1 METQLSN
8 VEIQERLDG
17 EAFKRARLQRQAE
30 EEAAREAQGAFYGA
44 AVGDGSETKTVL
56 PAVRIVITGVDMS
69 FEAITAIVL
78 KAFLAAALIGL
89 SFGVVWFGLR
99 LLFGLLAVQ

>member
-30 EEAAREAQGAFYGA
+30 EEAAREAQGVFDGA
-44 AVGDGSETKTVL
+44 AAESRVE
-56 PAVRIVITGVDMS
+56 
-69 FEAITAIVL
+69 
-78 KAFLAAALIGL
+78 
-89 SFGVVWFGLR
+89 VWPW
-99 LLFGLLAVQ
+99 LL